1 MFQVYLCVIS
11 DNIRVNDNIFQPGF
25 QNMLSLTLLLSEHKH
40 YNPET
45 CLVDDLCVCV
55 CVCRCVCVCV
65 CRCVCVCVCRAGTVY
80 NRLFMACICVW
91 FLAIAVLLDLL
102 NCRNFPAY
110 LRR

>member
-45 CLVDDLCVCV
+45 CLVDTFYDLCVCV
-55 CVCRCVCVCV
+55 CVCVCV
-65 CRCVCVCVCRAGTVY
+65 RERETD
-80 NRLFMACICVW
+80 RESEREWWI
-91 FLAIAVLLDLL
+91 
-102 NCRNFPAY
+102 
-110 LRR
+110 